1 MRPKLSIITVN
12 FNNNSGLG
20 KTLESVRHQSFSS
33 YEHIII
39 DAGSKDGSLETIK
52 QYAEGNPHVTFWVS
66 EPDKGI
72 YDGMNKGIEHAGGEY
87 LQFLNSGDFLVGDVL
102 GQVDLMGRN
111 TFMAM

>member
-12 FNNNSGLG
+12 FNNNSGLS

-66 EPDKGI
+66 ELE
-72 YDGMNKGIEHAGGEY
+72 NTC
-87 LQFLNSGDFLVGDVL
+87 NSLIPVIFWWE
-102 GQVDLMGRN
+102 M
-111 TFMAM
+111 F

>member
-12 FNNNSGLG
+12 FNNNSGLS

-66 EPDKGI
+66 EPDKGRDNPVYIFTSI
-72 YDGMNKGIEHAGGEY
+72 YSHKY
-87 LQFLNSGDFLVGDVL
+87 LLLVIPGKR
-102 GQVDLMGRN
+102 Q
-111 TFMAM
+111 

>member
-39 DAGSKDGSLETIK
+39 DAGSKDGSLETRKPTCDI
-52 QYAEGNPHVTFWVS
+52 
-66 EPDKGI
+66 
-72 YDGMNKGIEHAGGEY
+72 
-87 LQFLNSGDFLVGDVL
+87 L
-102 GQVDLMGRN
+102 GVRTGQRDIRRN
-111 TFMAM
+111 E

>member
-12 FNNNSGLG
+12 FNNNSGLS

-52 QYAEGNPHVTFWVS
+52 QYAEGPAC
-66 EPDKGI
+66 DI
-72 YDGMNKGIEHAGGEY
+72 
-87 LQFLNSGDFLVGDVL
+87 L
-102 GQVDLMGRN
+102 GVRTGQRDIRRN
-111 TFMAM
+111 E

>member
-39 DAGSKDGSLETIK
+39 DAGSKDGSLEKNK
-52 QYAEGNPHVTFWVS
+52 Q
-66 EPDKGI
+66 
-72 YDGMNKGIEHAGGEY
+72 
-87 LQFLNSGDFLVGDVL
+87 
-102 GQVDLMGRN
+102 
-111 TFMAM
+111 